1 MEKYIKLS
9 DVFAV
14 IKRLQEEPEYWHEGE
29 TFYAGVY
36 SVESEIVD
44 LPTYEI
50 KEGLQS
56 KPNAKHYKIQK
67 H

>member
-9 DVFAV
+9 DVLAV

-29 TFYAGVY
+29 TFHSGVY

-50 KEGLQS
+50 KEELQS
-56 KPNAKHYKIQK
+56 KPTAKQYKIRK
-67 H
+67 F

>member
-1 MEKYIKLS
+1 MEKYVKLS
-9 DVFAV
+9 DVLSV

-50 KEGLQS
+50 KEELQS
-56 KPNAKHYKIQK
+56 KPTAKQYKIQK